1 MEASA
6 EKENVHVL
14 LDSKGRP
21 VNKVSRFMNAR
32 SAPKLEKNKN
42 NFTTSVKNTIGFF
55 PREKHFSFLIG
66 PHFTM
71 DSLCTQNLF
80 M

>member
-32 SAPKLEKNKN
+32 SAPKLEK
-42 NFTTSVKNTIGFF
+42 TRI
-55 PREKHFSFLIG
+55 I
-66 PHFTM
+66 
-71 DSLCTQNLF
+71 SLHR
-80 M
+80 